1 MSLESQLERL
11 NGNIEAL
18 VEVMSKGGAAPAK
31 TTSKPAA
38 KTEDGGS
45 DDGKAAGKTTTT
57 RKSTTKASGGKST
70 TKAAAAKKPEI
81 TEEELRAALGDFL
94 QVDDEDERNSRKEW
108 FKENILGE
116 YEEKRATDIDAKH
129 WGDVIAAVKAEAA
142 ARDEAGEEEE
152 SEDDDMV

>member
-18 VEVMSKGGAAPAK
+18 VEVMAAGGAPAK
-31 TTSKPAA
+31 TTTKPAA
-38 KTEDGGS
+38 KTETGDG
-45 DDGKAAGKTTTT
+45 DEKDTGKPAAK
-57 RKSTTKASGGKST
+57 KP
-70 TKAAAAKKPEI
+70 AAKKPAAKKPAAKKPEI

-94 QVDDEDERNSRKEW
+94 QVDDEDERNSRKDW

-116 YEEKRATDIDAKH
+116 YDEKRATDIDAKH

-142 ARDEAGEEEE
+142 ARDEAGEGEEP
-152 SEDDDMV
+152 EDDDMV